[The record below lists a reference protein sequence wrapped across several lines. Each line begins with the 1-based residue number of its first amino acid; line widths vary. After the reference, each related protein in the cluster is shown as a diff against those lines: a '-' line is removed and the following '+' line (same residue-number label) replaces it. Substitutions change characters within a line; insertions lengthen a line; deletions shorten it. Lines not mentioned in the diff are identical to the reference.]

1 LAASGSGDGGAALLA
16 RAQDD
21 ATRAARN
28 AFSFVEAAQGEPF
41 GSARDDD
48 DDDDEAEAGS
58 AEVSSLPSFSFS
70 AVEPRASPGGA
81 AGSGSVDLGD
91 SEAQQLGAVAGLE
104 AVAPVKLASAMALA
118 AAAQVMSHLREGCTT
133 HESQAFW
140 VASCVD
146 PFDTHPAVYNV
157 LFYSLP
163 PRR

>member
-81 AGSGSVDLGD
+81 AGSGNVYLGD
-91 SEAQQLGAVAGLE
+91 TEAQQVGAVAGLE
-104 AVAPVKLASAMALA
+104 AVAPVQLASAMALA
-118 AAAQVMSHLREGCTT
+118 AAAQVMSHLRVGCVRT
-133 HESQAFW
+133 HEFQAVW
-140 VASCVD
+140 AASCVD

-157 LFYSLP
+157 VFYSLP
-163 PRR
+163 P